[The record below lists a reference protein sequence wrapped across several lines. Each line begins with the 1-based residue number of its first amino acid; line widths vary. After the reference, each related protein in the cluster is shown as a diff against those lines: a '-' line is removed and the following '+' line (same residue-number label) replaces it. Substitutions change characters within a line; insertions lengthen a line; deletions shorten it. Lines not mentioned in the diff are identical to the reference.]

1 MTRDTAS
8 LPGSQRS
15 VCRLPG
21 SGTCTRHTS
30 LNCTRVHRT
39 GCLVGKGTSAGSG
52 PRAASDAAQVAQYYG
67 RQGGGE
73 PGAYRQSPRKSW
85 LSPGRW
91 PPLPRR
97 YAPTPRVAANAKR
110 RGTRH
115 VCDAEARVPE
125 HVCGPCVRASAGS
138 CVCAGDAR
146 ARAHTHTRWC
156 LCAEGFVDTFQAL
169 RRRRDWSHRKAGEPG
184 AYRQSPRRSI
194 ERPGSRRS
202 RTSLLRLSQDLRV
215 GATRPIVVYSAL
227 LQISEDSPGLS
238 LRVGTRPRIETRIG
252 TLRHALTRVD
262 TTSTC
267 INKQE
272 TSSAE
277 RT

>member
-146 ARAHTHTRWC
+146 ARAHTHTR
-156 LCAEGFVDTFQAL
+156 CACVPRALSIRSRLSAGGETGAIGRQESLERIDKVLGAPSSAQAPGAPGPRCCGFVRICAL
-169 RRRRDWSHRKAGEPG
+169 EQRD
-184 AYRQSPRRSI
+184 Q
-194 ERPGSRRS
+194 
-202 RTSLLRLSQDLRV
+202 LLFIQRCCIFLKIRLACPCAWARARELK
-215 GATRPIVVYSAL
+215 
-227 LQISEDSPGLS
+227 
-238 LRVGTRPRIETRIG
+238 
-252 TLRHALTRVD
+252 HALAHFD
-262 TTSTC
+262 TH
-267 INKQE
+267 
-272 TSSAE
+272 
-277 RT
+277 